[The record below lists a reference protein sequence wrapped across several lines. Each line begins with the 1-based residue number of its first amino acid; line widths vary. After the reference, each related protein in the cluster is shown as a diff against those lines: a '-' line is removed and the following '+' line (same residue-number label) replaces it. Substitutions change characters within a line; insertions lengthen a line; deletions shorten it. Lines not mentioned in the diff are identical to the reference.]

1 VGQASPEKR
10 RRPQL
15 TATGYICEGCGN
27 DLPRDEGKALVA
39 RGWLLCAECREQAL
53 TVLEERQKDLVAGP
67 GRYLRNDDRQAQRTR
82 RPF

>member
-1 VGQASPEKR
+1 
-10 RRPQL
+10 
-15 TATGYICEGCGN
+15 
-27 DLPRDEGKALVA
+27 
-39 RGWLLCAECREQAL
+39 LLCAECREQAL